1 MSYSDKNY
9 EIIKQQDGS
18 LIERIGSKETV
29 YKKPFVPFSFEIEE
43 ITYSK
48 TLYNPHG
55 EEIFPVTDEERGLDP
70 YYDPENT
77 ERFRGKGQSKFIRVS
92 HFGCTGKGTYDI
104 TILPMIEGKEKESR
118 GYLDVFKEDRQNRNE
133 IYPNSLEVHIE
144 RDIFND
150 LKELYLLKNLKHIKI
165 SLNFSEE
172 SDIFHDVNLESDISN
187 WKVFNETDET
197 CKSIKGLLRR
207 IDFVTH
213 PQSLTGSRSD
223 ERY

>member
-1 MSYSDKNY
+1 MSYLNKNY

-77 ERFRGKGQSKFIRVS
+77 ERFRGKGQTKFIRVS
-92 HFGCTGKGTYDI
+92 HFGCSGDNRYDI
-104 TILPMIEGKEKESR
+104 TIVPMVGGTEKESR
-118 GYLDVFKEDRQNRNE
+118 GYLDVFKDGKQPTQT
-133 IYPNSLEVHIE
+133 YQNSLEVHIE
-144 RDIFND
+144 QEVFND
-150 LKELYLLKNLKHIKI
+150 LKELYFLKNLKHIKI
-165 SLNFSEE
+165 NLNFSKENN
-172 SDIFHDVNLESDISN
+172 IYHDMNLESKIEY
-187 WKVFNETDET
+187 WKIFNETEENYT
-197 CKSIKGLLRR
+197 TVRGLVERV
-207 IDFVTH
+207 DFVTH
-213 PQSLTGSRSD
+213 PQSLRSYRPG

>member
-1 MSYSDKNY
+1 M
-9 EIIKQQDGS
+9 ILCFTQ
-18 LIERIGSKETV
+18 RI
-29 YKKPFVPFSFEIEE
+29 

-48 TLYNPHG
+48 TIYNPHG

-77 ERFRGKGQSKFIRVS
+77 ERFRGKGKSEFTRVS
-92 HFGCTGKGTYDI
+92 LFGCTGKNTYDI

-150 LKELYLLKNLKHIKI
+150 LKELYLLKIGLKNENFAGCEKKVDLIR
-165 SLNFSEE
+165 SLIQEIIN
-172 SDIFHDVNLESDISN
+172 
-187 WKVFNETDET
+187 K
-197 CKSIKGLLRR
+197 K
-207 IDFVTH
+207 
-213 PQSLTGSRSD
+213 
-223 ERY
+223 